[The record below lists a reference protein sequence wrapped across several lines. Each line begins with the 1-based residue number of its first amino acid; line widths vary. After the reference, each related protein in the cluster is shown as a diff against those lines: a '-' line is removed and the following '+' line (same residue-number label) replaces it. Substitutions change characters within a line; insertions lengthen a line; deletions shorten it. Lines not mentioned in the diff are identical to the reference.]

1 MRNSCFALRRMQCG
15 SNERPSRGPD
25 TRGWRLPPGP
35 QGTRLRRRCTRRF
48 RPAGLR
54 QTAILRTGRRRPA
67 LTVVV
72 SMIRLRQGLRDARP
86 RHRALIH
93 IGKCGGASVRAALHE
108 AGMADTLRVFHVR
121 RPVYRRNL
129 NYIVVARNPLSR
141 AVSAFNWRYR
151 LTVSERRQPYR
162 FSGEREVLVRYGS
175 LGKLGEALYDDDGNP
190 RGASIRDARRIHH
203 IREDIGY
210 YLTRLLARCRP
221 EQIEAVLMQET
232 LDADIER
239 VFGICNQ
246 HRINDNSGMGTGKL
260 SARARANLMRFFS
273 RDYEA
278 LARLYAWGKI
288 DREAYLAA
296 VS

>member
-1 MRNSCFALRRMQCG
+1 
-15 SNERPSRGPD
+15 
-25 TRGWRLPPGP
+25 
-35 QGTRLRRRCTRRF
+35 
-48 RPAGLR
+48 
-54 QTAILRTGRRRPA
+54 
-67 LTVVV
+67 
-72 SMIRLRQGLRDARP
+72 MIRLRHTRRDARP
-86 RHRALIH
+86 RPRALIH

-108 AGMADTLRVFHVR
+108 AGLAETLRVFHVH

-129 NYIVVARNPLSR
+129 RYIVVARNPLAR

-151 LTVSERRQPYR
+151 LVVSERRQPNR

-190 RGASIRDARRIHH
+190 RGARIREARRIHH

-239 VFGICNQ
+239 VFGIRNQ
-246 HRINDNSGMGTGKL
+246 HRIHENSGRVSEEL
-260 SARARANLMRFFS
+260 SAQARANLMRFFR

-288 DREAYLAA
+288 DREAYLSA
-296 VS
+296 VL